1 MGHSYFTKKNLHKM
15 NDNQNQS
22 TTTNT
27 ETKTKS
33 TSEQLG
39 EAATQIGNQIE
50 KDLETLRKADTLSFS
65 EAAKRELASA
75 DKSFKQMSQ
84 DVQRE
89 VNKAQA
95 QTQANNGCG
104 KESCP
109 CKDDCKC
116 DKQSKKC

>member
-1 MGHSYFTKKNLHKM
+1 M
-15 NDNQNQS
+15 
-22 TTTNT
+22 
-27 ETKTKS
+27 
-33 TSEQLG
+33 
-39 EAATQIGNQIE
+39 
-50 KDLETLRKADTLSFS
+50 RKADTLSFS

-109 CKDDCKC
+109 CKVTLLISLFFKFFSHLFHFH
-116 DKQSKKC
+116 SKLKNNISIIIG